1 MKSLIIIFCSIIGI
15 AVLFFAAI
23 QVYFVL
29 TKKWDDKDVI

>member
-15 AVLFFAAI
+15 AVLLFAAI
-23 QVYFVL
+23 QAYFAL